1 MPSSATVLLFPWL
14 VALAA
19 TPLVIRWAMAHG
31 YIDRP
36 TARKIHD
43 RPTAVIGGPAVFGS
57 AAIGLALAAPFYA
70 PIREGLWGE
79 GSLAVL
85 GAGIVCMGVLG
96 MIDDKHDLPAAFKA
110 VVQIVIAA
118 GTWLLGFRVGYVE
131 LPMGWVIVDAML
143 PSLVVTVVWIVVVS
157 NAFNLIDGIDGLAS
171 GVGLIVALTLFV
183 LAADL
188 REAVPVIG
196 ALAMAGA
203 LAGFLR
209 YNLPPARIFLGDSG
223 ALAVGYT
230 AAVVSIGTYQ
240 KSSTAMVI
248 AIPLLAMA
256 LPLLDVLLAV
266 LRRGLGH
273 LRERGLH
280 GLTPR
285 AVVRAVFRADRGHI
299 HYLLLRSGWSVR
311 RILFALYAVCGAFAM
326 IALAMRD
333 AGSTLRWT
341 VAVATVLAGLAVL
354 RMLERRVERLERS
367 SAAEAAGPHAQRR
380 AAG

>member
-1 MPSSATVLLFPWL
+1 MLPSATVLLFPWL
-14 VALAA
+14 VALAV
-19 TPLVIRWAMAHG
+19 TPLVIRWGTAHG

-36 TARKIHD
+36 GARKIHD
-43 RPTAVIGGPAVFGS
+43 RPTAAIGGPAVFGS
-57 AAIGLALAAPFYA
+57 AAIGLALAAAFYP
-70 PIREGLWGE
+70 PIRELLWGQ

-85 GAGIVCMGVLG
+85 GAGIACMAGLG
-96 MIDDKHDLPAAFKA
+96 MIDDKHDLSAPAKA
-110 VVQIVIAA
+110 VLQIGIAA

-131 LPMGWVIVDAML
+131 LPMGWEIVDAAL
-143 PSLVVTVVWIVVVS
+143 PSLVLTVAWIVLVS

-188 REAVPVIG
+188 REAVPAMG

-209 YNLPPARIFLGDSG
+209 YNVPPARIFLGDSG

-230 AAVVSIGTYQ
+230 AAVVSIGSYQ

-266 LRRGLGH
+266 LRRGQAH

-285 AVVRAVFRADRGHI
+285 AVVRAVFQADRGHI

-311 RILFALYAVCGAFAM
+311 RILFALYAVCGAFAVM
-326 IALAMRD
+326 ALAMRS
-333 AGSTLRWT
+333 AGSTTRW
-341 VAVATVLAGLAVL
+341 AVAAVTVLAGLAVL

-367 SAAEAAGPHAQRR
+367 SVAEAAGPQAPRR

>member
-1 MPSSATVLLFPWL
+1 MLPSATVLVFPWL
-14 VALAA
+14 VALAV
-19 TPLVIRWAMAHG
+19 TPLVIRWGMAHG
-31 YIDRP
+31 YIDLP
-36 TARKIHD
+36 TGRKLHE
-43 RPTAVIGGPAVFGS
+43 RPTAVIGGLAVFGS
-57 AAIGLALAAPFYA
+57 AAIGLAVAAPFYP
-70 PIREGLWGE
+70 PIPDGLWGE

-85 GAGIVCMGVLG
+85 GAGIAAMVVLG
-96 MIDDKHDLPAAFKA
+96 MVDDKHDLSASFKVLAQVGIA
-110 VVQIVIAA
+110 V
-118 GTWLLGFRVGYVE
+118 GTWLLGFRVGDVE
-131 LPMGWVIVDAML
+131 LPMDWVIVDATI
-143 PSLVVTVVWIVVVS
+143 PSLVLTVAWIVLVS

-183 LAADL
+183 LATDQ
-188 REAVPVIG
+188 REAVPVIA

-230 AAVVSIGTYQ
+230 AAVISIGTYQ

-266 LRRGLGH
+266 LRRGLAH

-280 GLTPR
+280 GLTAR
-285 AVVRAVFRADRGHI
+285 AVLRAVFRADRGHI

-311 RILFALYAVCGAFAM
+311 RILFALYAVCGAFAVG
-326 IALAMRD
+326 ALAMRN
-333 AGSTLRWT
+333 ASSTLRWA
-341 VAVATVLAGLAVL
+341 VAVATVLAGLALL
-354 RMLERRVERLERS
+354 RALERRVERLERS
-367 SAAEAAGPHAQRR
+367 RTAEAAGPHAPRR